1 MSAERRALAV
11 PVRPPVAPNERTLIR
26 RFGAPR
32 AAGAT
37 LFVWRE
43 MLEALLE
50 ASSVRTEG
58 YQAALLVGG
67 PFMGPLGPYVEL
79 HGFCD
84 FAAHADPLAFA
95 NELDA
100 DWTQI
105 HNRVRRTHAPHR
117 IVGWVHI
124 ERGTGGNLP
133 PLARMVHRTLFHLPF
148 TVVASL
154 DPEQGG
160 FAFYGATPAG
170 DLQPIGFNLV
180 SRPSAAPLPPVVPL
194 SPETST

>member
-11 PVRPPVAPNERTLIR
+11 PIRPPVSPNERTLLR

-32 AAGAT
+32 AAGAA
-37 LFVWRE
+37 LYIWRE

-50 ASSVRTEG
+50 ASTVRTEG

-84 FAAHADPLAFA
+84 FAVHADPLAFA
-95 NELDA
+95 NELA
-100 DWTQI
+100 GDWTQI
-105 HNRVRRTHAPHR
+105 HNRVRRAHAPHR
-117 IVGWVHI
+117 VVGWVHI
-124 ERGTGGNLP
+124 ERGTGGELT
-133 PLARMVHRTLFHLPF
+133 PLARMIHRTLFHLPF

-154 DPEQGG
+154 DPEQGA

-170 DLQPIGFNLV
+170 ELQPIGFNLV
-180 SRPSAAPLPPVVPL
+180 SRPSAAPPPPLVPA
-194 SPETST
+194 SPETPP

>member
-1 MSAERRALAV
+1 MSDERRALAV
-11 PVRPPVAPNERTLIR
+11 PIRPPVGPSERTLIR

-32 AAGAT
+32 ASGAT

-50 ASSVRTEG
+50 ASTVRDSG

-84 FAAHADPLAFA
+84 FAAYADPLAFA
-95 NELDA
+95 NDLAA
-100 DWTQI
+100 DWTQL
-105 HNRVRRTHAPHR
+105 HNRVRRAHAPHR
-117 IVGWVHI
+117 VIGWAHI
-124 ERGTGGNLP
+124 ERGTGGALP
-133 PLARMVHRTLFHLPF
+133 PLARLVHRTLFHLPF

-154 DPEQGG
+154 DPEQNT

-170 DLQPIGFNLV
+170 ELEPIGFQLV
-180 SRPSAAPLPPVVPL
+180 SRPAAVPPPLVQPP
-194 SPETST
+194 SPETTP